1 MAKRKKILN
10 AVEMEKWLLQ
20 KGAARVTEETKHK
33 PWYKEVSKLP
43 TCMEKKVHAEEDS

>member
-20 KGAARVTEETKHK
+20 KGAAHVTEETKQK
-33 PWYKEVSKLP
+33 SWYKEVSKLP
-43 TCMEKKVHAEEDS
+43 TCIEQKVRAEEDS